1 MPRWLPASVS
11 SAGDSASAFDPIS
24 GHGVVKAMRSGI
36 FAAYAAAD
44 CLIRKDVAA
53 LDRYGAWVAREASA
67 YEAAL
72 REHYGSESRWL
83 ERPFWRRRYANLF
96 ARFLALLSGK
106 MMKAFLRIV
115 SFTATLGLALPP
127 IGASEPH
134 AFEAPPMPPGQ
145 SGVVHLDAVAPAAG
159 GCRPHGSDQIC
170 PQRRLVSA
178 TQPTFVPI
186 QFIPERSVFNFSKK
200 ASEDSSRPRCWKMI
214 SPFSSMREM
223 TGA

>member
-44 CLIRKDVAA
+44 CLIHKDVAA

-83 ERPFWRRRYANLF
+83 ERPFWRRRCANLF

-134 AFEAPPMPPGQ
+134 AFEAPPMLPGQ
-145 SGVVHLDAVAPAAG
+145 SGRPAAAGRMAAIRFALSGG
-159 GCRPHGSDQIC
+159 GCR
-170 PQRRLVSA
+170 RRNRLSC
-178 TQPTFVPI
+178 
-186 QFIPERSVFNFSKK
+186 RFNSFPKEAFS
-200 ASEDSSRPRCWKMI
+200 I
-214 SPFSSMREM
+214 SPKKLPKTLPARAA
-223 TGA
+223 GR